1 MAPSV
6 LNPLYVLVPPVI
18 LLFSIPL
25 AFFAAFTTALAVGT
39 LLIRVSIVYSDLLLA
54 LIRSYVLEKT
64 KAPTPQPSPPHK
76 HRSRRGSNF
85 SSGSSQ
91 DFTVL
96 GKHGPSKSASFAS
109 LLGAGAPGAT
119 RDFEG
124 IGGWRE
130 TAVNPGE
137 EASWINMN
145 SRLELPAPTVERR
158 RHQRSLTGGSQRWS
172 GNWSPE
178 AMRMSPAQSRA
189 RTPSITELKMSDG
202 GDGYFPL
209 QLQPSR
215 SLEAYQNA
223 RSDARVKSSGGGT
236 EDKKKNSAGQ
246 SGHGRR
252 KSSSGSSLSSQS
264 SGKISKGMNIKQTS
278 LAT

>member
-6 LNPLYVLVPPVI
+6 FNPLYLFVPPVI

-25 AFFAAFTTALAVGT
+25 GFFAVFTTCFAIGT
-39 LLIRVSIVYSDLLLA
+39 LLIRVSIVYFDLLLA
-54 LIRSYVLEKT
+54 LIRSYVVEKT
-64 KAPTPQPSPPHK
+64 KAPSPQPSPPYK
-76 HRSRRGSNF
+76 HRSRRGSGL
-85 SSGSSQ
+85 STSSSQ

-96 GKHGPSKSASFAS
+96 GKHGPIKSESFAS
-109 LLGAGAPGAT
+109 LLGAGAPGST

-137 EASWINMN
+137 EALWINMN

-189 RTPSITELKMSDG
+189 RTPSITEWRMSG
-202 GDGYFPL
+202 EGEGYFPL
-209 QLQPSR
+209 QPSR
-215 SLEAYQNA
+215 SFEAHA
-223 RSDARVKSSGGGT
+223 RSDGRRKSSAG
-236 EDKKKNSAGQ
+236 EDKKRMSTGQ
-246 SGHGRR
+246 PGDERR
-252 KSSSGSSLSSQS
+252 KSSSGSSQSSQS
-264 SGKISKGMNIKQTS
+264 SGRTPKGTITKQTIFGV
-278 LAT
+278 

>member
-6 LNPLYVLVPPVI
+6 FNPLYLLVPPVI

-25 AFFAAFTTALAVGT
+25 GIFAAITTTLAIGT
-39 LLIRVSIVYSDLLLA
+39 LLIRVSIVYFDLLLA
-54 LIRSYVLEKT
+54 LIRSYVFEKT

-76 HRSRRGSNF
+76 HRSRRSSNL
-85 SSGSSQ
+85 STSSSQ

-96 GKHGPSKSASFAS
+96 GKHGPSKSESFAS
-109 LLGAGAPGAT
+109 LLGAGAPGST

-137 EASWINMN
+137 EALWVNMN

-178 AMRMSPAQSRA
+178 AMRMSPAQSRT
-189 RTPSITELKMSDG
+189 RTPSITELKMSEG

-209 QLQPSR
+209 QPSR
-215 SLEAYQNA
+215 SFEAFKNA
-223 RSDARVKSSGGGT
+223 RSDGRGKSLAG
-236 EDKKKNSAGQ
+236 EDKKKNVTGQ
-246 SGHGRR
+246 LGDGRR
-252 KSSSGSSLSSQS
+252 KSSSGSSASSQS
-264 SGKISKGMNIKQTS
+264 SSKMSKGMNIKQTS
-278 LAT
+278 HGT